1 MALHFRIVMILISLL
16 AASVVLS
23 ACGDSGTSEDDT
35 ISSVPP
41 ASPTS
46 QTQQTS
52 QMAGTP
58 EASQTP
64 EESQTP
70 QSSRILTSTADGSFF
85 FEITSPE
92 DPEVI
97 VDTDSIVVAGRTT
110 EDAAVSV
117 NDSFVEVD
125 LQGEFETTVHLD
137 EDITF
142 IEVVASNIDGEQ
154 LSQLLTVIYSP

>member
-35 ISSVPP
+35 ISSAPP
-41 ASPTS
+41 ASP
-46 QTQQTS
+46 
-52 QMAGTP
+52 
-58 EASQTP
+58 ASQTP

-70 QSSRILTSTADGSFF
+70 QSSRIFTSTADGSFF
-85 FEITSPE
+85 LEITSPE

-97 VDTDSIVVAGRTT
+97 VDTDSILVAGRTT
-110 EDAAVSV
+110 QDAAVSV
-117 NDSFVEVD
+117 NDGFVEVD